1 MKNSGGLYLAT
12 SIYSL
17 VDRRLSLI
25 GRKGARRFWE
35 RFSAESEFRDS
46 MIKAWKSQR
55 YDPAQKIRAAKRGAK
70 GLWDR
75 YHRDPE
81 FRKELDEKLRES
93 RSRGGTKSL
102 RNLGEAAFKQRL
114 GRASPNVRA
123 RYTDSLGNRLR
134 SSLELTIA
142 NVLADAKIHY
152 LTEPRIEVGIHAYY
166 PDFIVRGRQPRIIE
180 VAGYAGDRYWDRTA
194 EKIRR
199 LVESDPK
206 LRVAVVT
213 TYLRIMKRRM
223 TGTPRVTI
231 FSPYEGEKLIQ
242 WCRGKAGVQ

>member
-1 MKNSGGLYLAT
+1 
-12 SIYSL
+12 
-17 VDRRLSLI
+17 
-25 GRKGARRFWE
+25 
-35 RFSAESEFRDS
+35 

>member
-1 MKNSGGLYLAT
+1 M
-12 SIYSL
+12 
-17 VDRRLSLI
+17 I
-25 GRKGARRFWE
+25 GRKGAKRFWE
-35 RFSAESEFRDS
+35 RFYTESEFRHS
-46 MIKAWKSQR
+46 MIKAWKGQR
-55 YDPAQKIRAAKRGAK
+55 YDRAQKIRAAKRGAK

-81 FRKELDEKLRES
+81 FKKRLDEKLRKS

-102 RNLGEAAFKQRL
+102 RNLGEDAFKQRL
-114 GRASPNVRA
+114 ERASPNVRA
-123 RYTDSLGNRLR
+123 RYTDSLGNHLR

-142 NVLADAKIHY
+142 NILADAKIHY

-166 PDFIVRGRQPRIIE
+166 PDFMVGSRQPRIIE
-180 VAGYAGDRYWDRTA
+180 VAGYAGDRYWDRTC

-206 LRVAVVT
+206 LQVAVVT
-213 TYLRIMKRRM
+213 TYLQIMRRRM
-223 TGTPRVTI
+223 TGIPRVTF
-231 FSPYEGEKLIQ
+231 FSPYQRVELIQ